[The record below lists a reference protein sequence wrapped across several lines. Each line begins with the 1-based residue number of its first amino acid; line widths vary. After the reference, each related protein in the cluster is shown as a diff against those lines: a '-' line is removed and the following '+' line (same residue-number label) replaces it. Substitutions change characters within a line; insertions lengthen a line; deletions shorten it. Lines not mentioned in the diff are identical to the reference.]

1 MASIQPTQILR
12 GSLSVGAK
20 GETIKGESAYQIAVD
35 HGFVGT
41 EEEWLESL
49 KGISPS
55 VTIQDNVDGALISIT
70 DATGTSSAQIFDGD
84 VPEFSIGEVT
94 TLEAGAQA
102 TAEIVG
108 TKQEPILNLGIPQG
122 LRGSNNSA
130 DFITTSVE
138 KTGTET
144 TITIT
149 DVHGTTSAVVEDGKS
164 GVYIGADEP
173 TDANVW
179 IDTDDNPVDEVA
191 TKNYVAEE
199 IAKAI
204 TGGEID
210 LNDYAKKTDL
220 PSKVSQLENDEGYL
234 KEHQS
239 LDDYATKTYV
249 GTQISLAMAEL
260 PTDIVTES
268 SLDAKNYA
276 TKTYV
281 DEAIA
286 AGGGGGGDL
295 SAYAKKS
302 ELGAAAFS
310 NNYNDLDNKPTIP
323 EAYDDTEI
331 RQMIAGKQ
339 PMGDYALKSE
349 IPTIPTNVSAFTN
362 DAGYLTEHQSL
373 AEYAKTV
380 DLSIVA
386 TTGSYNDLVN
396 KPNIP
401 NVPEWALATTKPA
414 YTASEVGALPD
425 TTVIPTVPSNVS
437 AFTNDSGYQTA
448 SEVQAAITSAL
459 SAIGIAEEGEY

>member
-49 KGISPS
+49 KGVSPS

-339 PMGDYALKSE
+339 PIGDYALKSE
-349 IPTIPTNVSAFTN
+349 IPTIPTKVSAFTN

-373 AEYAKTV
+373 NGYATEAWVGSQGFLKEQQSLEGYVRAEDIA
-380 DLSIVA
+380 
-386 TTGSYNDLVN
+386 G
-396 KPNIP
+396 
-401 NVPEWALATTKPA
+401 
-414 YTASEVGALPD
+414 
-425 TTVIPTVPSNVS
+425 
-437 AFTNDSGYQTA
+437 FQTA
-448 SEVQAAITSAL
+448 DQVQAAITTAL
-459 SAIGIAEEGEY
+459 GNIGIAEEGTY

>member
-49 KGISPS
+49 KGVSPS

-108 TKQEPILNLGIPQG
+108 TKQEPVLNLGIPQG

-286 AGGGGGGDL
+286 AGGGGGSGDL

-339 PMGDYALKSE
+339 PIGDYALKSE

-362 DAGYLTEHQSL
+362 DAGYLTKHQSLNGYATEAWVASQGFLKEHQSL
-373 AEYAKTV
+373 EGYVRKE
-380 DLSIVA
+380 DI
-386 TTGSYNDLVN
+386 
-396 KPNIP
+396 
-401 NVPEWALATTKPA
+401 
-414 YTASEVGALPD
+414 
-425 TTVIPTVPSNVS
+425 
-437 AFTNDSGYQTA
+437 SGFQTA
-448 SEVQAAITSAL
+448 EMVQAAITTAL
-459 SAIGIAEEGEY
+459 GNIGIAEEGTY

>member
-49 KGISPS
+49 KGVSPS

-70 DATGTSSAQIFDGD
+70 DAAGTSSAQIFDGD

-108 TKQEPILNLGIPQG
+108 TKQEPVLNLGIPQG

-179 IDTDDNPVDEVA
+179 IDTNDNPVDEVA

-249 GTQISLAMAEL
+249 GTQISSAMAEL

-339 PMGDYALKSE
+339 PIGDYALKSE

-362 DAGYLTEHQSL
+362 DAGYLTKHQSLNGYATEAWVESQGFLKEHQSL
-373 AEYAKTV
+373 EGYVRAEDIA
-380 DLSIVA
+380 
-386 TTGSYNDLVN
+386 G
-396 KPNIP
+396 
-401 NVPEWALATTKPA
+401 
-414 YTASEVGALPD
+414 
-425 TTVIPTVPSNVS
+425 
-437 AFTNDSGYQTA
+437 FQTA
-448 SEVQAAITSAL
+448 DQVQAAITTAL
-459 SAIGIAEEGEY
+459 GNIGIAEEGTY

>member
-49 KGISPS
+49 KGVSPS

-220 PSKVSQLENDEGYL
+220 PTKVSQLENDEGYL

-286 AGGGGGGDL
+286 AGGGGGSGDL

-339 PMGDYALKSE
+339 PIGDYALKSE

-373 AEYAKTV
+373 NGYATEAWVESQGFLKEHQS
-380 DLSIVA
+380 L
-386 TTGSYNDLVN
+386 
-396 KPNIP
+396 
-401 NVPEWALATTKPA
+401 E
-414 YTASEVGALPD
+414 
-425 TTVIPTVPSNVS
+425 
-437 AFTNDSGYQTA
+437 GYVREEDIAGFQTA
-448 SEVQAAITSAL
+448 DQVQAAITTAL
-459 SAIGIAEEGEY
+459 GNIGIAEEGTY

>member
-108 TKQEPILNLGIPQG
+108 TKQEPVLNLGIPQG

-164 GVYIGADEP
+164 GVYIGTDEP

-286 AGGGGGGDL
+286 AGGGGGGVDL

-310 NNYNDLDNKPTIP
+310 NSYNDLDNKPTIP

-362 DAGYLTEHQSL
+362 DAGYLTEHQNLNGYATENWVESQGFLKEHQSL
-373 AEYAKTV
+373 E
-380 DLSIVA
+380 
-386 TTGSYNDLVN
+386 
-396 KPNIP
+396 
-401 NVPEWALATTKPA
+401 
-414 YTASEVGALPD
+414 
-425 TTVIPTVPSNVS
+425 
-437 AFTNDSGYQTA
+437 GYVREEDIAGFQTA
-448 SEVQAAITSAL
+448 DQVQAAITTAL
-459 SAIGIAEEGEY
+459 GNIGIAEEGTY

>member
-49 KGISPS
+49 KGVSPS

-286 AGGGGGGDL
+286 AGGGGSGDL

-339 PMGDYALKSE
+339 PIGDYALKSE

-362 DAGYLTEHQSL
+362 DAGYLTKHQSLNGYATEAWVESQGFLKEHQSL
-373 AEYAKTV
+373 E
-380 DLSIVA
+380 
-386 TTGSYNDLVN
+386 
-396 KPNIP
+396 
-401 NVPEWALATTKPA
+401 
-414 YTASEVGALPD
+414 
-425 TTVIPTVPSNVS
+425 
-437 AFTNDSGYQTA
+437 GYVKKEEIAGFQTA
-448 SEVQAAITSAL
+448 DQVQAAITAAL
-459 SAIGIAEEGEY
+459 GNIGIAEEGTY

>member
-49 KGISPS
+49 KGVSPS

-286 AGGGGGGDL
+286 AGGGGGSGDL

-310 NNYNDLDNKPTIP
+310 NSYNDLDNKPTIP

-339 PMGDYALKSE
+339 PIGDYALKSE

-373 AEYAKTV
+373 NGYATEAWVKSQGFLKEHQSLAGYV
-380 DLSIVA
+380 REEDIV
-386 TTGSYNDLVN
+386 G
-396 KPNIP
+396 
-401 NVPEWALATTKPA
+401 
-414 YTASEVGALPD
+414 
-425 TTVIPTVPSNVS
+425 
-437 AFTNDSGYQTA
+437 FQTA
-448 SEVQAAITSAL
+448 DQVQAAITTAL
-459 SAIGIAEEGEY
+459 GNIGIAEEGTY

>member
-12 GSLSVGAK
+12 GSLSVGVK

-49 KGISPS
+49 KGVSPS

-191 TKNYVAEE
+191 TKNYVTEE

-234 KEHQS
+234 KEHQN

-268 SLDAKNYA
+268 SLEAKNYA

-286 AGGGGGGDL
+286 AGGGGGSGDL

-310 NNYNDLDNKPTIP
+310 NSYNDLDNKPTIP

-349 IPTIPTNVSAFTN
+349 IPTVPTNVSAFTN

-373 AEYAKTV
+373 NGYATETWVESQGFLKEHQSLEGYV
-380 DLSIVA
+380 REEDIV
-386 TTGSYNDLVN
+386 G
-396 KPNIP
+396 
-401 NVPEWALATTKPA
+401 
-414 YTASEVGALPD
+414 
-425 TTVIPTVPSNVS
+425 
-437 AFTNDSGYQTA
+437 FQTA
-448 SEVQAAITSAL
+448 DQVQAAITTAL
-459 SAIGIAEEGEY
+459 GNIGIAEEETY

>member
-12 GSLSVGAK
+12 GSLSVGVK

-49 KGISPS
+49 KGVSPS

-191 TKNYVAEE
+191 TKNYVTEE

-234 KEHQS
+234 KEHQN

-268 SLDAKNYA
+268 SLEAKNYA

-286 AGGGGGGDL
+286 AGGGGGSGDL

-310 NNYNDLDNKPTIP
+310 NSYNDLDNKPTIP

-349 IPTIPTNVSAFTN
+349 IPTVPTNVSAFTN

-373 AEYAKTV
+373 NGYATETWVESQGFLKEHQSLEGYV
-380 DLSIVA
+380 REEDIV
-386 TTGSYNDLVN
+386 G
-396 KPNIP
+396 
-401 NVPEWALATTKPA
+401 
-414 YTASEVGALPD
+414 
-425 TTVIPTVPSNVS
+425 
-437 AFTNDSGYQTA
+437 FQTA
-448 SEVQAAITSAL
+448 DQVQAAITTAL
-459 SAIGIAEEGEY
+459 GNIGIAEEGTY

>member
-49 KGISPS
+49 KGVSPS

-108 TKQEPILNLGIPQG
+108 TKQEPVLNLGIPQG
-122 LRGSNNSA
+122 LKGSNNSA

-220 PSKVSQLENDEGYL
+220 PTKVSQLENDEGYL

-339 PMGDYALKSE
+339 PIGDYALKSE
-349 IPTIPTNVSAFTN
+349 IPTIPTKVSAFTN

-373 AEYAKTV
+373 NGYATEAWVESQGFLKEHQSLEGYV
-380 DLSIVA
+380 REEDI
-386 TTGSYNDLVN
+386 
-396 KPNIP
+396 
-401 NVPEWALATTKPA
+401 
-414 YTASEVGALPD
+414 
-425 TTVIPTVPSNVS
+425 
-437 AFTNDSGYQTA
+437 SGFQTA
-448 SEVQAAITSAL
+448 EMVQAAITTAL
-459 SAIGIAEEGEY
+459 GNIGIAEEGTY

>member
-49 KGISPS
+49 KGVSPS

-339 PMGDYALKSE
+339 PVGDYALKSE
-349 IPTIPTNVSAFTN
+349 IPTIPTNISAFTN
-362 DAGYLTEHQSL
+362 DVGYLTEHQSL
-373 AEYAKTV
+373 NGYATE
-380 DLSIVA
+380 
-386 TTGSYNDLVN
+386 
-396 KPNIP
+396 
-401 NVPEWALATTKPA
+401 EWVKNQGFLKEHQ
-414 YTASEVGALPD
+414 SLE
-425 TTVIPTVPSNVS
+425 
-437 AFTNDSGYQTA
+437 GYVRKEDIAGFQTA
-448 SEVQAAITSAL
+448 DQVQAAITTAL
-459 SAIGIAEEGEY
+459 GNIGIAEEGTY

>member
-286 AGGGGGGDL
+286 AGGGGGSGDL

-339 PMGDYALKSE
+339 PIGDYALKSE

-373 AEYAKTV
+373 NGM
-380 DLSIVA
+380 A
-386 TTGSYNDLVN
+386 TEAWVESQGFLKEHQSL
-396 KPNIP
+396 
-401 NVPEWALATTKPA
+401 E
-414 YTASEVGALPD
+414 
-425 TTVIPTVPSNVS
+425 
-437 AFTNDSGYQTA
+437 GYVKKEDIAGFQTA
-448 SEVQAAITSAL
+448 DQVQAAITTAL
-459 SAIGIAEEGEY
+459 GNIGIAEEGTY

>member
-49 KGISPS
+49 KGVSPS

-108 TKQEPILNLGIPQG
+108 TKQEPVLNLGIPQG

-220 PSKVSQLENDEGYL
+220 PTKVSQLENDEGYL

-339 PMGDYALKSE
+339 PIGDYALKSE
-349 IPTIPTNVSAFTN
+349 IPTIPTKVSAFTN

-373 AEYAKTV
+373 NGYATEAWVESQGFLKEHQSLEGYV
-380 DLSIVA
+380 REEDI
-386 TTGSYNDLVN
+386 
-396 KPNIP
+396 
-401 NVPEWALATTKPA
+401 
-414 YTASEVGALPD
+414 
-425 TTVIPTVPSNVS
+425 
-437 AFTNDSGYQTA
+437 SGFQTA
-448 SEVQAAITSAL
+448 EMVQAAITTAL
-459 SAIGIAEEGEY
+459 GNIGIAEEGTY

>member
-49 KGISPS
+49 KGVSPS

-149 DVHGTTSAVVEDGKS
+149 DVHGTTSAIVEDGKP

-173 TDANVW
+173 TDASVW

-260 PTDIVTES
+260 PKDIVTES

-286 AGGGGGGDL
+286 AGGGGGSGDL

-339 PMGDYALKSE
+339 PVGDYALKSE
-349 IPTIPTNVSAFTN
+349 IPTVPTNVSAFTN

-373 AEYAKTV
+373 NGYATEAWVESQGFLKEHQ
-380 DLSIVA
+380 S
-386 TTGSYNDLVN
+386 
-396 KPNIP
+396 
-401 NVPEWALATTKPA
+401 LAG
-414 YTASEVGALPD
+414 YVREED
-425 TTVIPTVPSNVS
+425 I
-437 AFTNDSGYQTA
+437 SGFQTA
-448 SEVQAAITSAL
+448 DQVQAAITTAL
-459 SAIGIAEEGEY
+459 GNIGIAEEGTY

>member
-55 VTIQDNVDGALISIT
+55 VTIQDNIDGALISIT
-70 DATGTSSAQIFDGD
+70 DAAGTSSAQIFDGD

-108 TKQEPILNLGIPQG
+108 TKQEPVLNLGIPQG

-191 TKNYVAEE
+191 TKNYVSEE

-220 PSKVSQLENDEGYL
+220 PTKVSQLENEEGYL

-286 AGGGGGGDL
+286 AGGGGGGGDL

-339 PMGDYALKSE
+339 PIGDYALKSE
-349 IPTIPTNVSAFTN
+349 IPTIPTKVSAFTN

-373 AEYAKTV
+373 NGYATEAWVESQGFLKEHQSLEGYVRAEDIA
-380 DLSIVA
+380 
-386 TTGSYNDLVN
+386 G
-396 KPNIP
+396 
-401 NVPEWALATTKPA
+401 
-414 YTASEVGALPD
+414 
-425 TTVIPTVPSNVS
+425 
-437 AFTNDSGYQTA
+437 FQTA
-448 SEVQAAITSAL
+448 DQVQAAITTAL
-459 SAIGIAEEGEY
+459 GKIGIAEEGTY

>member
-49 KGISPS
+49 KGVSPS

-173 TDANVW
+173 TDASVW

-286 AGGGGGGDL
+286 AGGGGGSIDL

-339 PMGDYALKSE
+339 PVGDYALKSE

-373 AEYAKTV
+373 NGYATEAWV
-380 DLSIVA
+380 
-386 TTGSYNDLVN
+386 GSQGFL
-396 KPNIP
+396 K
-401 NVPEWALATTKPA
+401 EHQSL
-414 YTASEVGALPD
+414 E
-425 TTVIPTVPSNVS
+425 
-437 AFTNDSGYQTA
+437 GYVREEDIAGFQTA
-448 SEVQAAITSAL
+448 DQVQAAITTAL
-459 SAIGIAEEGEY
+459 GNIGIAEEGTY

>member
-20 GETIKGESAYQIAVD
+20 GETSKGESAYQIAVD

-49 KGISPS
+49 KGVSPS

-108 TKQEPILNLGIPQG
+108 TKQEPVLNLGIPQG

-191 TKNYVAEE
+191 TKNYVSEE

-220 PSKVSQLENDEGYL
+220 PTKVSQLENDEGYL

-310 NNYNDLDNKPTIP
+310 NNYNDLDNKPAIP

-339 PMGDYALKSE
+339 PIGDYALKSE
-349 IPTIPTNVSAFTN
+349 IPTIPTKVSAFTN

-373 AEYAKTV
+373 NGYATEAWVESQGFLKEHQS
-380 DLSIVA
+380 L
-386 TTGSYNDLVN
+386 
-396 KPNIP
+396 
-401 NVPEWALATTKPA
+401 E
-414 YTASEVGALPD
+414 
-425 TTVIPTVPSNVS
+425 
-437 AFTNDSGYQTA
+437 GYVREEDIAGFQTA
-448 SEVQAAITSAL
+448 DQVQAAITTAL
-459 SAIGIAEEGEY
+459 GKIGIAEEGTY